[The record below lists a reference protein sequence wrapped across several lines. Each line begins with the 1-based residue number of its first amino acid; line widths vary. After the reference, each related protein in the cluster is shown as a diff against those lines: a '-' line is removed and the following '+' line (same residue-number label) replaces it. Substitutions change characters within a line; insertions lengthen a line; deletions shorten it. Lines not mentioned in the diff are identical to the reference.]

1 MTAEILYMPRLGDSL
16 FKRRLDAQLCDAD
29 EEYAAGQFDVADML
43 IERARREFQ
52 ERKAS

>member
-1 MTAEILYMPRLGDSL
+1 MTAEILYMPRLADDL
-16 FKRRLDAQLCDAD
+16 FQRRLCAQLEDMD

-43 IERARREFQ
+43 IERAPREFQ